1 MPTTRDASPL
11 AIWAALG
18 AVYVI
23 WGSTYLA
30 IAIAVQTLPPLLSA
44 GLRFCI
50 AGLVLIGVVAIRRG
64 LRVQRDQ
71 LTAAA
76 TVGLL
81 LIVGGNGFVVL
92 AERTVPSG
100 LTALI
105 IASVP
110 LWIVIL
116 RRLAGDRIHPSTF
129 IGVAVGFAGVAFLVV
144 PRGSSGALDAGG
156 LLLLLVATVSWAT
169 GTFLAPR
176 LRMPRNMLLSIGSQQ
191 LTGGVV
197 LLVLGAAMGELAH
210 LEPATWSTNS
220 LLAMAY
226 LVLFGSLVAFSAY
239 SWLLQHAPVSLVS
252 TYAYVNPIV
261 AVFLGALILAE
272 PITPSIVIGAA
283 IIVAAVAFIVTREG
297 ARQRAARIA
306 AEPSAVGTAADE
318 RLGGRHSVSMEMTE
332 LCRRIDEGERV

>member
-1 MPTTRDASPL
+1 MPTLRSASPL

-30 IAIAVQTLPPLLSA
+30 IAIAVQTLPPLFSA
-44 GLRFCI
+44 GLRFCF
-50 AGLVLIGVVAIRRG
+50 AGLVLLGFIAVRRG
-64 LRVQRDQ
+64 LRVGREQ
-71 LTAAA
+71 LAAAA

-110 LWIVIL
+110 LWIVIF
-116 RRLAGDRIHPSTF
+116 RRIAGERIHASTF
-129 IGVAVGFAGVAFLVV
+129 VGVAVGFAGVAFLVV
-144 PRGSSGALDAGG
+144 PRGSSGAIDAGG
-156 LLLLLVATVSWAT
+156 LLLLLVATVSWAL

-176 LRMPRNMLLSIGSQQ
+176 LRMPRDGLLSTGVQQ
-191 LTGGVV
+191 LAGGLVLVGLGGV
-197 LLVLGAAMGELAH
+197 MGELGH

-226 LVLFGSLVAFSAY
+226 LVVFGSLVAFTAY
-239 SWLLQHAPVSLVS
+239 SWLLQHAPVSLVA

-261 AVFLGALILAE
+261 AVLLGALILAE
-272 PITPSIVIGAA
+272 PITPSIWLGAG
-283 IIVAAVAFIVTREG
+283 IIIAAVAFIVTREG
-297 ARQRAARIA
+297 ARQRATRLIAGARPVA
-306 AEPSAVGTAADE
+306 SEAD
-318 RLGGRHSVSMEMTE
+318 
-332 LCRRIDEGERV
+332 